1 MSALWRELFATYAIV
16 ALLVTLGLGL
26 LRAGLW
32 LSERGRLPLSS
43 RQALR
48 AGRLTLAVAVGLP
61 LACLA
66 LRGLVPVGPL
76 FSFERSVVRHTA
88 RLPEPSR
95 EPVGGGRIAQA
106 QDSTPVLPW
115 GALAGLTV
123 GIGVAGCLVWR
134 LAQQRR
140 LLRRLGSLPLARRVG
155 RVAIAVDDSDGS
167 AYSVWFPFRGT
178 QPGAWVV
185 VPASLL
191 VQPESLRMTVLHEL
205 QHHRQRDTVFAY
217 ARVVL
222 DSVFFWNPA
231 MLAASRW
238 LASLQEMACD
248 EALVTTGKAQPGP
261 YAECLLQ
268 ASLRIPH
275 SRPLA
280 AGVTGMSHPT
290 VRRIHMLFQSRPVR
304 PFRATALVA
313 SVALVLTPLAL
324 WAQSASRGR
333 ALNLEEARALAKSS
347 AREGD
352 LPVVVDEQVL
362 EKLNAFVTVPKGRDF
377 MRKALTNL
385 GPRRE
390 TLTRTLRQHSL
401 PEGLV
406 AVAMVESAVSNL
418 PETSREPS
426 MARGPRGAGV
436 WMFIAETA
444 RQYGLTVDATKDER
458 LDVERETEA
467 AAALFTSLHAR
478 YGDWRLAL
486 AAYNQGEALVDGV
499 LAKSGTRDASELA
512 RTGRFNDYV
521 STVQAGLL
529 ILRNPHLLD

>member
-1 MSALWRELFATYAIV
+1 MSALLQELFATYVIV

-32 LSERGRLPLSS
+32 WSERGRLPLSS

-66 LRGLVPVGPL
+66 LRGFVPVGPL
-76 FSFERSVVRHTA
+76 FSFERSVVRHTG

-95 EPVGGGRIAQA
+95 EAEGGSRTTHARGSA
-106 QDSTPVLPW
+106 PVLPW
-115 GALAGLTV
+115 GVVAGLAV
-123 GIGVAGCLVWR
+123 GIGAVGCLVWR
-134 LAQQRR
+134 LGQQRR
-140 LLRRLGSLPLARRVG
+140 LLRRLEALPLARKVG
-155 RVAIAVDDSDGS
+155 RVAIAVDDADGS
-167 AYSVWFPFRGT
+167 AYSVWFPFRG
-178 QPGAWVV
+178 AWVV
-185 VPASLL
+185 VPGGLL
-191 VQPESLRMTVLHEL
+191 AEPESLRMTVLHEL

-231 MLAASRW
+231 MAAASRW

-248 EALVTTGKAQPGP
+248 EALVATGKAQPGP

-275 SRPLA
+275 GRPLA

-444 RQYGLTVDATKDER
+444 RHYGLTVDATKDER

-467 AAALFTSLHAR
+467 AAALFSSLHAR

-499 LAKSGTRDASELA
+499 LASSGTRDASELA
-512 RTGRFNDYV
+512 RTGQLNDYV